1 MDRPLRFTQ
10 EMVDEYVAKGHWT
23 EETTSHLWEK
33 NSELYPHKEALVSS
47 QRRLTWS
54 HLKQISDR
62 LAWGFLE
69 LGLKKGELLLL
80 LVPNCC
86 ESYLIRVA
94 CEKAGILC
102 STALMTLRENEIE
115 YILRTF
121 DAAAVA
127 IPWKFRSFDYYT
139 AIQDMHPRLPGLKY
153 IFTIGDEV
161 PTETISIEELM
172 QAPLEKK
179 HQGENFRNTEITAT
193 EVSVIACTSGTTGLP
208 KGVEHAQCTRMA
220 AARNYGSAVKL
231 TGEDV
236 VLNIVSGIAGL
247 GAAFCYNGSAPLVGA
262 KSVLLEIWSP
272 EKTFQRIEKE
282 KATVLVAVPAQIAQ
296 IIKDPGL
303 NRYDIRSLRCITTGT
318 APLPS
323 RLATEAEETLKIPIS
338 NCYGQLDGGVVTHTT
353 VDDPPEVRRKTV
365 GKPAKGMVIKLI
377 DEEGKEASEGEVV
390 YSGPATNGGYYK
402 DLDST
407 LKAWG
412 SLGLEGFFR
421 SGDLGQFDPSGNLML
436 IGRKKDVIIRGGQ
449 NIYPTE
455 IEGLLLSHRKIRS
468 VALVSMPD
476 PIMGEKVCA
485 YVALNPGEG
494 LTLEEMISF
503 LKEKK
508 IASYKLPER
517 LEVLNELPLRGHQKV
532 AKRELQKDLIQ
543 KLEAERKL

>member
-1 MDRPLRFTQ
+1 
-10 EMVDEYVAKGHWT
+10 MVDEYFAKGYWT
-23 EETTSHLWEK
+23 EETTSYLWEE
-33 NSELYPHKEALVSS
+33 NSRLHPDKEAFVSS
-47 QRRLTWS
+47 QKRVTWRQ
-54 HLKQISDR
+54 LKQMSDR

-69 LGLKKGELLLL
+69 MGLKRGEILLLL
-80 LVPNCC
+80 LPNCC
-86 ESYLIRVA
+86 ESYIVRVA

-102 STALMTLRENEIE
+102 STAMMTLRENEIE
-115 YILRTF
+115 YIMRSF
-121 DAAAVA
+121 NAVAVA
-127 IPWKFRSFDYYT
+127 IPWRFRSFDYYS
-139 AIQDMHPRLPGLKY
+139 AIHEMWLRLPSLKY
-153 IFTIGDEV
+153 IFAIGDEV
-161 PTETISIEELM
+161 PPGTISIEELM
-172 QAPLEKK
+172 EQPFEKK
-179 HQGENFRNTEITAT
+179 HEGKDFHNTEITAT

-220 AARNYGSAVKL
+220 AARDYGSAVRL

-247 GAAFCYNGSAPLVGA
+247 GAAFCYNGSTALVGA
-262 KSVLLEIWSP
+262 KAVLLDVWSP
-272 EKTFQRIEKE
+272 EKTFRIIEQE

-296 IIKDPGL
+296 IIRDPNL
-303 NRYDIRSLRCITTGT
+303 SRYDISSLRCITTGT

-323 RLATEAEETLKIPIS
+323 RLATEAEEILKIPIS
-338 NCYGQLDGGVVTHTT
+338 NCYGQLDGGVVTHTSIH
-353 VDDPPEVRRKTV
+353 DAPEIRRRTV
-365 GKPAKGMVIKLI
+365 GKPAKGMVIKFI
-377 DEEGKEASEGEVV
+377 DEQGKEAPEGEVV

-421 SGDLGQFDPSGNLML
+421 SGDLGQFDESGNLIL

-455 IEGLLLSHRKIRS
+455 IEGLLLTHRKIRS
-468 VALVSMPD
+468 VALVPMPD

-485 YVALNPGEG
+485 YVALNPGEQ
-494 LTLEEMISF
+494 LTFEEMISF

-508 IASYKLPER
+508 IANYKLPER

-532 AKRELQKDLIQ
+532 AKRELQEDLIH
-543 KLEAERKL
+543 KLRAEGKL